1 MTLRVALD
9 CRLRRFSAC
18 GSCVRSG
25 PFHSAE
31 VCWIRYR
38 LEYVGL
44 SLIGGVE
51 VEMLTKKEAY
61 EAMFAYLL
69 EWYQLS
75 GSDVLG
81 SRLGDLSLLADGS
94 TADPAAWEDW
104 ERAVAKV
111 IGGHVDATLRLHRSE

>member
-1 MTLRVALD
+1 
-9 CRLRRFSAC
+9 
-18 GSCVRSG
+18 
-25 PFHSAE
+25 
-31 VCWIRYR
+31 
-38 LEYVGL
+38 
-44 SLIGGVE
+44 